1 MPFWYH
7 FPIPSLGDPQPAR
20 VRIKKWLLEVGAEV
34 HKGTR
39 IAVVEAGSSEF
50 ALSATGEGVL
60 RERLFP
66 TGAQIESSSPIAI
79 IAADGE
85 NIPYGRPYS
94 LAECVTDQR
103 A

>member
-7 FPIPSLGDPQPAR
+7 LPAPTIGDGQQGPL
-20 VRIKKWLLEVGAEV
+20 RIKKWLLENGAEV

-39 IAVVEAGSSEF
+39 ILIVEAGSSDY
-50 ALSATGEGVL
+50 AVSANGDGFL
-60 RERLFP
+60 REKLFP
-66 TGAQIESSSPIAI
+66 AGAQIDPSSPIAV

-94 LAECVTDQR
+94 LAER
-103 A
+103 LSNP